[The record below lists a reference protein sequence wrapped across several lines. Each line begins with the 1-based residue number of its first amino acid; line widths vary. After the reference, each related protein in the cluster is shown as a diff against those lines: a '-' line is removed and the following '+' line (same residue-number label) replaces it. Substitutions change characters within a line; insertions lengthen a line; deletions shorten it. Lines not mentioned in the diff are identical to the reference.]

1 MINGN
6 IFRSAGTSIYFLTF
20 GDQVSR
26 MHRLQSDEIW
36 HFYKGSPISIVELL
50 PENGGFR
57 ETLLGPDLLQYTV
70 RANIWF
76 GSYPVGSTSR
86 VESESIPYSFVG
98 CTVSPGFEFEDFE
111 LASRSKLTIEFPNAA
126 RIIEKLTVG
135 LP

>member
-1 MINGN
+1 
-6 IFRSAGTSIYFLTF
+6 
-20 GDQVSR
+20 

-70 RANIWF
+70 IANTWF
-76 GSYPVGSTSR
+76 GSYPVGSNASS
-86 VESESIPYSFVG
+86 ESEAPPYSFVG

-111 LASRSKLTIEFPNAA
+111 LASRSKLTVEFPNAA
-126 RIIEKLTVG
+126 KIIEKLTVG
-135 LP
+135 LS